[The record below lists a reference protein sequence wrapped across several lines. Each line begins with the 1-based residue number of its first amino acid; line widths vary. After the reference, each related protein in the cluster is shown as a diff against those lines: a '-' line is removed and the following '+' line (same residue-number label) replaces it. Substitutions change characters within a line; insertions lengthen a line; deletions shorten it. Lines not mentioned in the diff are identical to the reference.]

1 MESKKSRLVKG
12 SPEAIEHMKMLRSK
26 RGNKGGGTPAAP
38 AASDSTPTP
47 KQDEIIIEP
56 PPIEQK
62 KTRSRKKI
70 TVDFNNV

>member
-38 AASDSTPTP
+38 ANDCAP

>member
-12 SPEAIEHMKMLRSK
+12 SPEAIEHMKMLRAK
-26 RGNKGGGTPAAP
+26 RGNKGGTPAAP
-38 AASDSTPTP
+38 ACDCPPTP